1 MFQYKC
7 KEQQFRI
14 LSRKPRRRS
23 TIALP
28 RIPKIAEDYNLMVRD
43 IYNVPLYI
51 KWQLLL
57 RIPWTLKQKQIWG
70 WYCQI
75 TVYKLSWLLK

>member
-57 RIPWTLKQKQIWG
+57 RIPWTLKQKQILRL
-70 WYCQI
+70 I
-75 TVYKLSWLLK
+75 LSNNSLQTFLAS

>member
-1 MFQYKC
+1 MQ
-7 KEQQFRI
+7 RA
-14 LSRKPRRRS
+14 
-23 TIALP
+23 TIPNFVSKTSKTVDDRPPAYS
-28 RIPKIAEDYNLMVRD
+28 EDYNLMVRD